1 MRGPLQLSG
10 LFEGVP
16 ARRTRGFF
24 HPAGVRWPR
33 NGKRWTPLEH
43 AVDDNALLLPTD
55 LPVMQ
60 SSKFELFSS
69 TGVPG
74 FLRAPKNIMDEQRA
88 FGPRA
93 AVRGSRLW

>member
-1 MRGPLQLSG
+1 
-10 LFEGVP
+10 
-16 ARRTRGFF
+16 
-24 HPAGVRWPR
+24 VRWPR

>member
-1 MRGPLQLSG
+1 LVLVTLAVIGTLRRSSGTPHPG
-10 LFEGVP
+10 LFSSCGC
-16 ARRTRGFF
+16 AL
-24 HPAGVRWPR
+24 AAR

-69 TGVPG
+69 TDAY
-74 FLRAPKNIMDEQRA
+74 RASCGRRKT
-88 FGPRA
+88 
-93 AVRGSRLW
+93 